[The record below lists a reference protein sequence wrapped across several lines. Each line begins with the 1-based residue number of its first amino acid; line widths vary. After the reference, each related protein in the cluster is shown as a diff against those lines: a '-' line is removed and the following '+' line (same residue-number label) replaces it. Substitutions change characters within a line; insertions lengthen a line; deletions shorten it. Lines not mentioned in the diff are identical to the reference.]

1 MNPKDIK
8 AKRIDGNNNI
18 RVIIAGRSSYCF
30 VFSPTPDDNE
40 KPDGSKSYKTAIL
53 IPKDC
58 PTEVKAILTQAV
70 KDAID
75 LGIKTK
81 WGGSRPAELDLPV
94 KDGDKKAAENEEKYG
109 AYKGNF
115 HFTAKRQEDK
125 GRPRLKAYGAP
136 VDKAGVIESG
146 DWCVF
151 DIAFYPFNK
160 KNKGIAASLNGVT
173 LIKEGERF
181 AGGPS
186 ADSIDNEA
194 NDLYGDLLA
203 KPMAN
208 DDADDLLTGM
218 TGGKKETED
227 DLMDLLK

>member
-1 MNPKDIK
+1 MNPNEIK
-8 AKRIDGNNNI
+8 AKRIEGNNNI
-18 RVIIAGRSSYCF
+18 RIIVAGRSSYCY
-30 VFSPTPDDNE
+30 VFNPVADDNE
-40 KPDGSKSYKTAIL
+40 KPEGTKSYKTAIL
-53 IPKDC
+53 VPKDC
-58 PTEVKAILTQAV
+58 PTEVKAILNQAV
-70 KDAID
+70 KDAIA

-81 WGGSRPAELDLPV
+81 WGGTRPAELDLPI

-109 AYKGNF
+109 AYRGNF

-136 VDKAGVIESG
+136 VDKTGIIESG

-151 DIAFYPFNK
+151 DVAFYPFNK
-160 KNKGIAASLNGVT
+160 KNKGVAVALNGVT

-194 NDLYGDLLA
+194 NDLYGELLA
-203 KPMAN
+203 KPMSN
-208 DDADDLLTGM
+208 DDADDLMSTL
-218 TGGKKETED
+218 GGSSNSAD